1 MNVYHYLK
9 TDFADN
15 PWEDMLI
22 TGDTQL
28 DNFKSDTLVSING
41 QTIIRQ
47 HASSY
52 ITGKETCCAHHFAKM
67 IAAAHLK
74 GSYDHAPSLNVGSQ
88 RPGNKVLWIDSVHS
102 IYACADF
109 FNEMTAN
116 FDQERKRFAMICLDK
131 LGSFR
136 FELFTL
142 IRYIEN
148 AIQTAKPSLIVID
161 DIDHL
166 MPYCGVNSAD
176 MFNRAIRDTLN
187 HTHAAC
193 LFIGYNHL
201 NKRANTTGNLGKV
214 LFSTADNIFSVTSQQ
229 AISRVRLL
237 KSFTVESDHDN
248 DFLFTVDKDNLPHQ
262 VVRTTTEQHAEEF
275 LQQNTLKDI
284 FSEVIDSGQT
294 ISPDQLYDRLIN
306 RQQRLNRID
315 RTRSLIAQAT
325 SLGIISKND
334 NNDYFLPPHPPVE
347 PATPVESVEPVE
359 SSTPVESVESDN
371 SVEVVQANGLY
382 TPNPSNGAT
391 PEGCDSSTSHHDVNN
406 SLTLPP
412 HPQGPQHRDTA
423 SGSIYAA
430 TPVAAH
436 PSNPAAQVM
445 QPTSA

>member
-9 TDFADN
+9 NEFVDN

-41 QTIIRQ
+41 QTVIRQ

-52 ITGKETCCAHHFAKM
+52 ITGKETCYAHHFAKM

-74 GSYDHAPSLNVGSQ
+74 GSYDHASSLSVGTQHSS
-88 RPGNKVLWIDSVHS
+88 NKVLWIDSVHS
-102 IYACADF
+102 IHTCADF

-116 FDQERKRFAMICLDK
+116 FDPERKHFAMISLDK

-142 IRYIEN
+142 TRYIQFSIE
-148 AIQTAKPSLIVID
+148 TAKPTLIVID

-166 MPYCGVNSAD
+166 MPYCGINAAD

-187 HTHAAC
+187 HTDAAC

-201 NKRANTTGNLGKV
+201 NKRANTTGNLGKA
-214 LFSTADNIFSVTSQQ
+214 LFSTADNIFSVTSQHG
-229 AISRVRLL
+229 ISKVKLL
-237 KSFTVESDHDN
+237 KSFTVESN
-248 DFLFTVDKDNLPHQ
+248 YETDFLFTVDMDNLPHQ
-262 VVRTTTEQHAEEF
+262 VVSAITEQHAEEF

-294 ISPDQLYDRLIN
+294 ISPDQLYDKLIN

-315 RTRSLIAQAT
+315 RTRALIAQAAQ
-325 SLGIISKND
+325 LGIIKKAD
-334 NNDYFLPPHPPVE
+334 NNTNNYILNHQSITPLDDDSAPLGPPCRD
-347 PATPVESVEPVE
+347 SVTAP
-359 SSTPVESVESDN
+359 TAP
-371 SVEVVQANGLY
+371 
-382 TPNPSNGAT
+382 T
-391 PEGCDSSTSHHDVNN
+391 VNN

-412 HPQGPQHRDTA
+412 HPSTQTDT
-423 SGSIYAA
+423 
-430 TPVAAH
+430 TP
-436 PSNPAAQVM
+436 PSP
-445 QPTSA
+445 

>member
-9 TDFADN
+9 TEFVDN
-15 PWEDMLI
+15 PWKDMLI
-22 TGDTQL
+22 TGDTPL

-52 ITGKETCCAHHFAKM
+52 ITGKETCNAHHFAKM

-74 GSYDHAPSLNVGSQ
+74 GSYDHATSLNVGKQ
-88 RPGNKVLWIDSVHS
+88 RSSNKVLWIDSVHS
-102 IYACADF
+102 IHACADF
-109 FNEMTAN
+109 FNEMTAK
-116 FDQERKRFAMICLDK
+116 FDPERKHFAMICLDQ

-142 IRYIEN
+142 TRYIED
-148 AIQTAKPSLIVID
+148 AIEKAKPTLLVID

-166 MPYCGVNSAD
+166 LPYCGVNAAD

-187 HTHAAC
+187 HTDAAC

-214 LFSTADNIFSVTSQQ
+214 LFSTADNIFSVTSQHGV
-229 AISRVRLL
+229 SRVKLL
-237 KSFTVESDHDN
+237 KSFTVESNPDA

-262 VVRTTTEQHAEEF
+262 VVSTITEHQAEEF
-275 LQQNTLKDI
+275 LQQTTLKDI

-306 RQQRLNRID
+306 RHQRLNRID
-315 RTRSLIAQAT
+315 RTRALIAQAAQ
-325 SLGIISKND
+325 LGIIKKAD
-334 NNDYFLPPHPPVE
+334 NNTNDYILNPQATTPVGNDSAPSGPPTHDT
-347 PATPVESVEPVE
+347 ATPP
-359 SSTPVESVESDN
+359 T
-371 SVEVVQANGLY
+371 
-382 TPNPSNGAT
+382 
-391 PEGCDSSTSHHDVNN
+391 VNN

-412 HPQGPQHRDTA
+412 HPSPQNDT
-423 SGSIYAA
+423 
-430 TPVAAH
+430 TP
-436 PSNPAAQVM
+436 PSQ
-445 QPTSA
+445 